1 MRVGDGDAPG
11 CFVECVRVLYN
22 VWTGA
27 DVPTTLFLSFIVR
40 RDLGPNSTSSR
51 PKVHTSANRSA
62 LARDSNSIPGH
73 LVCDR

>member
-1 MRVGDGDAPG
+1 MGDGDAPG
-11 CFVECVRVLYN
+11 CFVECVRVYNN

-27 DVPTTLFLSFIVR
+27 DAYDLVPLAFIVR

-62 LARDSNSIPGH
+62 LARDNSIPGH